1 MKYRIQIAAVLL
13 ALFLGA
19 SSAWALSW
27 RPSDGWRGWNS
38 YNVDSMV
45 TQGGAAVI
53 SAGKDPRG
61 FAVEIPVGRLDG
73 PVRVRLRTMDVST
86 SLVCVLYS
94 GDMEVAHQEE
104 KVISGTTWRDYL
116 FDFGGEAKKIGYYVD
131 SINLVFRHAHSV
143 QIGGIETGPSSFSDF
158 FIVRGLRHPDVNFT
172 PPYYMFGYPC
182 TEVFYM
188 LMAMGLAAAAV
199 YAAVKRK
206 GRGAMLAG
214 MVFLALFV
222 VYDLRNVYE
231 EAAIIRATTKDFLSA
246 PAGKK
251 RFFWDDD
258 MISFGSFVDRVVP
271 RDAGAVRYFGDR
283 DRFLY
288 FRYLLY
294 PIKLVQGEGPLTK
307 YDVFYDNDNVSIGK
321 DRLSVDG
328 KTYTDDGEV
337 FRFRPGAFVFKKR

>member
-1 MKYRIQIAAVLL
+1 
-13 ALFLGA
+13 
-19 SSAWALSW
+19 
-27 RPSDGWRGWNS
+27 
-38 YNVDSMV
+38 
-45 TQGGAAVI
+45 
-53 SAGKDPRG
+53 
-61 FAVEIPVGRLDG
+61 
-73 PVRVRLRTMDVST
+73 
-86 SLVCVLYS
+86 
-94 GDMEVAHQEE
+94 
-104 KVISGTTWRDYL
+104 
-116 FDFGGEAKKIGYYVD
+116 
-131 SINLVFRHAHSV
+131 
-143 QIGGIETGPSSFSDF
+143 
-158 FIVRGLRHPDVNFT
+158 
-172 PPYYMFGYPC
+172 
-182 TEVFYM
+182 M